1 MMEALRKSAANLKAN
16 IKPKNR
22 SEERG
27 SDIKQGSEAALSG
40 GVEMIFVGM
49 LGGGFWGRGMKC
61 VPAGLGEQ
69 MLFI

>member
-27 SDIKQGSEAALSG
+27 SDIKQGSEDAL
-40 GVEMIFVGM
+40 FR
-49 LGGGFWGRGMKC
+49 WG
-61 VPAGLGEQ
+61 
-69 MLFI
+69 